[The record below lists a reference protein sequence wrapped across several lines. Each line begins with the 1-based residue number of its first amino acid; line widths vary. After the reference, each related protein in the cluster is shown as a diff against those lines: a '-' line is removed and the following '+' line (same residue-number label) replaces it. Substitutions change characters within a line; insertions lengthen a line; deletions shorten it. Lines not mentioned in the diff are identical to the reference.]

1 MTAQSTRSYSK
12 LAFAIII
19 AALVISGTVL
29 ASSYF
34 GRATTVTNTE
44 TDTVTTSTTA
54 TTSTT
59 NTLTTT
65 STTSSTTS
73 STSSTSACLIAPGQ
87 PQGAF
92 FRVLY
97 DSNSSSVVGASV
109 VAIPTASYGCPVTQ
123 ETFTTNGT
131 EWYSLNYLN
140 SASIL
145 IFVNYQGSDYN
156 TTMRL
161 ELSVWNCGTLYLP
174 SDSTDETFSPE
185 ISCALTATS
194 TNSSSTSASISTS
207 TSSSTSTQS
216 TTIFT
221 PTGTT
226 CTGYPPAPDCQGL
239 INYNFTISVAYVGS
253 WNISYSVYDNAG
265 TPLGSLASGNYTGTG
280 DSSNSVTLIWY
291 NYQYLTLCAS
301 ATKLDG
307 SDATLTLGVTGSN
320 STTAPYGSVTYCSGA
335 AA

>member
-44 TDTVTTSTTA
+44 TDTVTTA

-65 STTSSTTS
+65 STTNSTTSIATS

-97 DSNSSSVVGASV
+97 DSNSSPVVGASV
-109 VAIPTASYGCPVTQ
+109 VAIPTASYGCPVTPQ
-123 ETFTTNGT
+123 TFNTNGT

-145 IFVNYQGSDYN
+145 IFVDYQGSEYN

-161 ELSVWNCGTLYLP
+161 GLSIWNCGTLYLP
-174 SDSTDETFSPE
+174 SRGTSETFSPE
-185 ISCALTATS
+185 ISCASTAMS
-194 TNSSSTSASISTS
+194 TNSSSTSTS
-207 TSSSTSTQS
+207 TSTSTQS

-226 CTGYPPAPDCQGL
+226 CSGYPPAADCPGL
-239 INYNFTISVAYVGS
+239 ISYNFTISVAYVGS

-280 DSSNSVTLIWY
+280 DGTTSVTVIWY
-291 NYQYLTLCAS
+291 NYQYLTLCAT

-307 SDATLTLGVTGSN
+307 SDATLTLGVLGAN
-320 STTAPYGSVTYCSGA
+320 STTAPYGSVTYCGGSA
-335 AA
+335 A